1 MGDDS
6 DLNLNVSANTA
17 GAVSTMDGL
26 TSSVSEF
33 DARVE
38 ALGNTFSR
46 PLQSVGVHMFGRELL
61 TTMGL
66 GMEARP
72 IIMLLNV
79 AVTELGTAFGFA
91 AGPMGLLVMGLVAV
105 AAVGYKVI
113 ESHNKHK
120 ESLVQLLDTQVKSFE
135 SSKKT
140 VEVFDELH
148 KNLTTKLSPAMQA
161 YEKDIR
167 AKNAAESSSA
177 IGTLL
182 TQIKEEKESIDKL
195 STANTFYTKT
205 LHDNKDAIDNA
216 TKSIG
221 YGMSPATAIFLDQMG
236 RFSFSLGENKKKLK
250 ELTSEMTANQA
261 QAEALAH
268 GFATAALY
276 AESLSKNTKDA
287 SKAEEGL
294 TRQIDALNSM
304 QKQYAAEGLALT
316 GTVWQTRTAKIQ
328 AELEKE
334 TRAIMDHYHKGV
346 EAAKKD
352 GTDTLALKVAA
363 LNAIAAAQGKAAEQ
377 GEAKEA
383 EWFGISS
390 GFMTGLSDIRSNTF
404 KSMADGVGNAFGKM
418 VVEGANWN
426 KSMTALF
433 KDLKEQFISA
443 VVSMMVKWAAFSAL
457 KGMGLIATGG
467 AAGAVFAAQGFV
479 GTVSKPTTFVAGEAG
494 EEFVSI
500 IPKSQMGFGMQP
512 LSSGM
517 SLASGAAGAG
527 AGGGNTTV
535 NNYFTIPGADNP
547 QAVADAVMQK
557 IIYAVRGR
565 GQIPFVRE
573 T

>member
-236 RFSFSLGENKKKLK
+236 RFSFSLGENKK
-250 ELTSEMTANQA
+250 S
-261 QAEALAH
+261 
-268 GFATAALY
+268 
-276 AESLSKNTKDA
+276 
-287 SKAEEGL
+287 
-294 TRQIDALNSM
+294 
-304 QKQYAAEGLALT
+304 
-316 GTVWQTRTAKIQ
+316 
-328 AELEKE
+328 
-334 TRAIMDHYHKGV
+334 
-346 EAAKKD
+346 
-352 GTDTLALKVAA
+352 
-363 LNAIAAAQGKAAEQ
+363 
-377 GEAKEA
+377 
-383 EWFGISS
+383 
-390 GFMTGLSDIRSNTF
+390 
-404 KSMADGVGNAFGKM
+404 
-418 VVEGANWN
+418 
-426 KSMTALF
+426 
-433 KDLKEQFISA
+433 
-443 VVSMMVKWAAFSAL
+443 
-457 KGMGLIATGG
+457 
-467 AAGAVFAAQGFV
+467 
-479 GTVSKPTTFVAGEAG
+479 
-494 EEFVSI
+494 
-500 IPKSQMGFGMQP
+500 
-512 LSSGM
+512 
-517 SLASGAAGAG
+517 
-527 AGGGNTTV
+527 
-535 NNYFTIPGADNP
+535 
-547 QAVADAVMQK
+547 
-557 IIYAVRGR
+557 
-565 GQIPFVRE
+565 
-573 T
+573 